1 VTEAAEP
8 SPTKKRR
15 SWKRWAIEIA
25 VVALVVLG
33 FRAWQTR
40 GAADG
45 PAPALSATTIT
56 GEPVS
61 LEGLGEPV
69 LVHFWATWCGVCQA
83 EEGNID
89 SVAEGH
95 RVISVASQ
103 SGHPQ
108 RVAAYMAQ
116 RGLSFPVVNDPRGAL
131 SHRWGVDAYP
141 TSFVVDADGRIRHVE
156 VGYTTTLGLRS
167 RLLLA
172 GF

>member
-8 SPTKKRR
+8 APEKKPR
-15 SWKRWAIEIA
+15 SWKRWAIEIG
-25 VVALVVLG
+25 VVALIFFGV
-33 FRAWQTR
+33 RAYQTR
-40 GAADG
+40 DAASG

-61 LEGLGEPV
+61 LEGLDEPV
-69 LVHFWATWCGVCQA
+69 LVHFWATWCGVCEA

-95 RVISVASQ
+95 RVISVATR
-103 SGHPQ
+103 SGRPQ
-108 RVAAYMAQ
+108 QVSAYMAQ
-116 RGLSFPVVNDPRGAL
+116 HGLDFPVVNDPGAVL
-131 SHRWGVDAYP
+131 SHQWGVEAFP
-141 TSFVVDADGRIRHVE
+141 TSFVVDPDGRIRHVE

-167 RLLLA
+167 RLFLA